1 MTFWMMFALL
11 LVVASGF
18 LALPFLSH
26 RRRVIKNAS
35 AEFSIERANVTIF
48 RDQQAQ
54 LQRQLDNSE
63 ISKEQFD
70 QLTTDA
76 KQLLLTNTA
85 QQTGDPQQRDNAGF
99 WLLPVLVVLL
109 TLSSWF
115 IYNALGAQADEDIL
129 QLINQRAD
137 ASVSAEAAEQW
148 RQQLDAAISARV
160 KQRPDNVYYWVMLAQ
175 SAIADGDLLSASEHF
190 AAAIKAQPEDGY
202 LLAQYA
208 ETLYLV
214 AGSRFTPT
222 VVEAVDRA
230 FAVDSNN
237 ATVLGLKGIQ
247 AFENRDL
254 ALAVSYWQAARQQLD
269 PAGSTSKALLIG
281 IERAK
286 ALLDGGGSESPAEE
300 QDSVRIEVSVML
312 DADVDYS
319 PDQQIFVAVVEASG
333 PPMPLAA
340 RKLRAGDLPARVI
353 LTAQDELMAGRS
365 LASATAVQVVARL
378 STSGSATPQSG
389 DWEAVSQIVDPSSEL
404 DPIKLVINRQRP

>member
-85 QQTGDPQQRDNAGF
+85 QQTADPQQRDNAGF

-137 ASVSAEAAEQW
+137 ASVGAEATEQ
-148 RQQLDAAISARV
+148 
-160 KQRPDNVYYWVMLAQ
+160 
-175 SAIADGDLLSASEHF
+175 
-190 AAAIKAQPEDGY
+190 
-202 LLAQYA
+202 
-208 ETLYLV
+208 
-214 AGSRFTPT
+214 
-222 VVEAVDRA
+222 
-230 FAVDSNN
+230 
-237 ATVLGLKGIQ
+237 
-247 AFENRDL
+247 
-254 ALAVSYWQAARQQLD
+254 
-269 PAGSTSKALLIG
+269 
-281 IERAK
+281 
-286 ALLDGGGSESPAEE
+286 
-300 QDSVRIEVSVML
+300 
-312 DADVDYS
+312 
-319 PDQQIFVAVVEASG
+319 
-333 PPMPLAA
+333 
-340 RKLRAGDLPARVI
+340 
-353 LTAQDELMAGRS
+353 
-365 LASATAVQVVARL
+365 
-378 STSGSATPQSG
+378 
-389 DWEAVSQIVDPSSEL
+389 
-404 DPIKLVINRQRP
+404 